1 MSLSDIVF
9 EYGLQKVL
17 LFHLTMLL
25 LSAIYSP
32 IMNLETRETC
42 SELSDEPGHRVTVEV
57 EGREWRLDRASDLE
71 ALWEAMDGADLNEDE
86 RLPYWVE
93 LWPAS
98 VLLGR
103 WLVRNREML
112 RGRRC
117 LDLGCGLGLTGM
129 IASDLGAE
137 VVAFDYEWPA
147 VRFARH
153 NGQVNQVRQPLWT
166 VMDWRRPAVRDHS
179 FDFIWGG
186 DVLYEKR
193 FFEPLKGLFR
203 SALAEGGRIWI
214 GEPVRTVSRPVWDDL
229 AKEGF
234 RTNRITTEKV
244 ALCGQNATVNLW
256 EITL

>member
-1 MSLSDIVF
+1 MD
-9 EYGLQKVL
+9 
-17 LFHLTMLL
+17 
-25 LSAIYSP
+25 
-32 IMNLETRETC
+32 LETRKKT
-42 SELSDEPGHRVTVEV
+42 SGLVDEPGHRVSVEV
-57 EGREWRLDRASDLE
+57 EGRTWRLDRASDLE
-71 ALWEAMDGADLNEDE
+71 ALWEAMDEASMGDDE

-103 WLVRNREML
+103 WLVRNAEVL

-147 VRFARH
+147 VRFALH
-153 NGQVNQVRQPLWT
+153 NGRVNKVRQPLWT
-166 VMDWRRPAVRDHS
+166 VMDWRRPAFRDHC

-193 FFEPLKGLFR
+193 FFEPLKLLFR
-203 SALAEGGRIWI
+203 SSLAEGGKIWI
-214 GEPVRTVSRPVWDDL
+214 GEPVRTVSRPVWEELEAD
-229 AKEGF
+229 GF
-234 RTNRITTEKV
+234 HTNKITTEKV